1 MDWFGTSLSEIGP
14 PYQRVKLIY
23 PQLLKFKVL
32 GWSVG
37 YVVNHVQPG
46 DVAREQVALALVI
59 DRLDK
64 KDAHQHWALVGPE
77 PVAILEPRLSNPAT
91 AGQVFS
97 IQAIGR
103 VPAQRWIITSQPA

>member
-1 MDWFGTSLSEIGP
+1 MTWFGANLIEIGP
-14 PYQRVKLIY
+14 PFKRVKLIY
-23 PQLLKFKVL
+23 PQLLQFTVL

-46 DVAREQVALALVI
+46 DVAREQVAIALTV

-64 KDAHQHWALVGPE
+64 KEGVQHWALVGPE
-77 PVAILEPRLSNPAT
+77 PVAILEPRLANPAT